1 MTMRV
6 KRMKVAEGRR
16 LNSMKNLVKTGMN
29 FWKVIHLEK
38 KLSLYIRL

>member
-1 MTMRV
+1 MEHITYIGEV
-6 KRMKVAEGRR
+6 VE
-16 LNSMKNLVKTGMN
+16 MKNLVKTGMN